1 VRTFA
6 LHQNLH
12 EINIYL
18 IYPVCTHQCTMNL
31 KWQAKKHGSCSIQ
44 DNITRGWIDSIQIA
58 KSDHNHSSAKYGSYI
73 SKCSEKNCAVAV
85 RGTLVVKPP
94 CTKWKKGHISKKI

>member
-1 VRTFA
+1 MRTFA